1 MDLSFWARTSGTW
14 INALTVLLGTALGL
28 GLRGRLPVR
37 MQAIIMQGVGLTTLF
52 LGFTI
57 AASLNKA
64 KAGHVDGVVL
74 GLLTIVIGGLL
85 GEWWRLEE
93 RLEGLGEAIKRRV
106 RGGGRFTEGFEAA
119 SLLFCVGPLTL
130 LGSLTNGLTGDN
142 NLLVVKATLDGLAA
156 IALASSFGIGVGF
169 SIGIILLYQGSV
181 SLAAAALTTVISDP
195 NTDPRVLLVT
205 GIGGLMILGL
215 GINLLELRR
224 IRVASFL
231 PALALAPLAYWV
243 ATLFI

>member
-14 INALTVLLGTALGL
+14 INAATVLLGTALGL
-28 GLRGRLPVR
+28 GLRGRLPAR

-64 KAGHVDGVVL
+64 KAGNVDGVVL

-85 GEWWRLEE
+85 GEWWGLEE
-93 RLEGLGEAIKRRV
+93 RLEALGDAIKRRV
-106 RGGGRFTEGFEAA
+106 RGGGRFTEGFVAA

-156 IALASSFGIGVGF
+156 IALASSFGVGVGF
-169 SIGIILLYQGSV
+169 SIAIILLYQGGV
-181 SLAAAALTTVISDP
+181 SLAAAALTTVIPDP

-231 PALALAPLAYWV
+231 PALALAPLAYWL
-243 ATLFI
+243 ATLFT